1 MAGSEA
7 GSEEEQ
13 DYEFTRKFLYLPE
26 NEEGTGPKRIRLRSP
41 RFTASLAENGVLL
54 EELYEPDI
62 ERFYGRSG
70 DWALAEKEWEVA
82 DSVRREKLEL
92 VLAARAAKVAPK
104 PDDAGA
110 AESKEP
116 PAHELLSGSS
126 LVALEKEH
134 IAKVMA
140 KRNKKESFEQNQAE
154 FFAAR
159 HRETVETAQRKHDAA
174 EAFRKKLAEEQ
185 AAKFAAK
192 GEAFARKQQNARD
205 GFRRWEEGKEE
216 QRRQMYERDAAVAAR
231 SMQFEEER
239 DMDLFNRSMDFA
251 AKVEMCGE
259 RSQVRRCPL
268 ALAAALALALAP
280 APAWSR
286 PRTNLT
292 RDAWWC
298 ATRRCWIRV

>member
-1 MAGSEA
+1 MADA
-7 GSEEEQ
+7 
-13 DYEFTRKFLYLPE
+13 
-26 NEEGTGPKRIRLRSP
+26 
-41 RFTASLAENGVLL
+41 
-54 EELYEPDI
+54 
-62 ERFYGRSG
+62 
-70 DWALAEKEWEVA
+70 
-82 DSVRREKLEL
+82 VRREKLEL

-159 HRETVETAQRKHDAA
+159 HRETVETAQRKHDSA

-259 RSQVRRCPL
+259 RSQVRPCPL
-268 ALAAALALALAP
+268 ALALVLPAHEPDPKRCLVVCKQALLDSRVSSLMDAHASFEKRAMNRARTCDSETSSLRTTSTSARAVVLLLANDDL
-280 APAWSR
+280 
-286 PRTNLT
+286 PRCRFLQ
-292 RDAWWC
+292 DLDPGPFH
-298 ATRRCWIRV
+298 